1 MHRIGVVVALALLA
15 GCESG
20 SGENPEKRTREE
32 QDGFAPVALA
42 RMQTLAGT
50 WKAEVRVE
58 PSATDAKHPDDA
70 SAHSPAAEPS
80 VTSPAP
86 EPIPVEYRIADGG
99 HALQE
104 KLFAGSDH
112 EIVTTYYL
120 EGMELALLHGGAM
133 GKRPHMQLD
142 RKSSTRDDLH
152 FAWDGRATDLDPK
165 KDTHLHEGRVHFV
178 DADTIECEWAQWVD
192 GKEASRHRFTLRRG
206 VGKFTPA
213 PR

>member
-42 RMQTLAGT
+42 RLQTLAGN

-58 PSATDAKHPDDA
+58 PPATDAKHPDDA
-70 SAHSPAAEPS
+70 SAHPAVAEAS

-86 EPIPVEYRIADGG
+86 EPIPVEYRVTDGG

-112 EIVTTYYL
+112 EIVTTYQL
-120 EGMELALLHGGAM
+120 EGMELALLHGGAA
-133 GKRPHMQLD
+133 GRRPHMQLD
-142 RKSSTRDDLH
+142 RKSSTRDDLR

-165 KDTHLHEGRVHFV
+165 KDAHLHEGRVHFV